1 MQHSSQLTDDFCC
14 CLRTS
19 EIICEEIRRSARS
32 FLFRFYTEKQ
42 IWFSLNFDFFCLGST
57 SLKSFLSYYNKNTG
71 NVYVKWRKT
80 YSVNCI
86 WGEQIH
92 GGEQN
97 WTWFSPVL
105 MSATPKSETRPK
117 DLKLYK
123 RKWPAR
129 FMPVIGRSQ
138 KTSGESVSAGSLRSA
153 WPYETQLVF
162 NCTSTCDCL
171 VLLLFP
177 PFTARSEDEFLE
189 VNQEI

>member
-1 MQHSSQLTDDFCC
+1 MQHSSQLADDFCC

-86 WGEQIH
+86 WGTETDSRWWTELNLILTCINECYSQI
-92 GGEQN
+92 
-97 WTWFSPVL
+97 WDP
-105 MSATPKSETRPK
+105 
-117 DLKLYK
+117 
-123 RKWPAR
+123 
-129 FMPVIGRSQ
+129 
-138 KTSGESVSAGSLRSA
+138 
-153 WPYETQLVF
+153 TQ
-162 NCTSTCDCL
+162 
-171 VLLLFP
+171 
-177 PFTARSEDEFLE
+177 RSEALQKKMTCTIHAGHWTQSENVRRVGQRWFFE
-189 VNQEI
+189 VSLALRDATCI